1 MNSLEYRRL
10 GIAKMKAIIQQATMV
25 MKALFRVER
34 GKKGLTI
41 ARYLLCNNM
50 AIQRSTFLTN
60 SEVIWDHSEW

>member
-1 MNSLEYRRL
+1 
-10 GIAKMKAIIQQATMV
+10 
-25 MKALFRVER
+25 
-34 GKKGLTI
+34 LTI